1 MTTPS
6 QWSDVDV
13 DVQSS
18 LATAITITAIT
29 KASTGV
35 VTYTGTDPT
44 NGAYVIVTA
53 LGMSEVSG
61 RVFRVAN
68 VNAGSDT
75 FELEGENTTG
85 YGTFVSG
92 SAQVITFGTSVDTI
106 TGLNASGGDFDFID
120 TTTIHSTV
128 RTQIPGL
135 ASPGVYTCES
145 FWDPSDASLLLL
157 KTASQTKSQ
166 RCVRFSFADGRKFL
180 FNGFVGCTLFPTG
193 NAQDLVKTALV
204 FTMFGSPTVYGT

>member
-18 LATAITITAIT
+18 LATALTISAVTN
-29 KASTGV
+29 ASPGV
-35 VTYTGTDPT
+35 VTYTGTDPS

-53 LGMSEVSG
+53 LGMSEING

-68 VNAGSDT
+68 VNTGSDT
-75 FELEGENTTG
+75 FELEGEDTTN
-85 YGTFVSG
+85 YGTFASG
-92 SAQVITFGTSVDTI
+92 SAQVITFGTSVTTI

-135 ASPGVYTCES
+135 ASPGTYTCES
-145 FWDPSDASLLLL
+145 FWDPSSAALLAL
-157 KTASQTKSQ
+157 KAASQNKAQ

-180 FNGFVGCTLFPTG
+180 FNGYVGATLFPTG
-193 NAQDLVKTALV
+193 NAQDLVKSSLV
-204 FTMFGSPTVYGT
+204 FTMFGSPTVYAT

>member
-18 LATAITITAIT
+18 LATALTVSAIS
-29 KASTGV
+29 KANPGV
-35 VTYTGTDPT
+35 VSYTGTDPS
-44 NGAYVIVTA
+44 NGDYVLVSA
-53 LGMSEVSG
+53 LGMTEVDG

-68 VNAGSDT
+68 VNTSADT
-75 FELEGENTTG
+75 FQLEGEDTTL
-85 YGTFVSG
+85 YGTFLSG
-92 SAQVITFGTSVDTI
+92 TARVITFGTSVTTI
-106 TGLNASGGDFDFID
+106 TGLNAAGGDFDFID

-145 FWDPSDASLLLL
+145 FWDPSSASLLAL
-157 KTASQTKSQ
+157 KQASQNKAQ

-180 FNGFVGCTLFPTG
+180 FNGYVGATLFPTG
-193 NAQDLVKTALV
+193 NAQDLVKSSLV